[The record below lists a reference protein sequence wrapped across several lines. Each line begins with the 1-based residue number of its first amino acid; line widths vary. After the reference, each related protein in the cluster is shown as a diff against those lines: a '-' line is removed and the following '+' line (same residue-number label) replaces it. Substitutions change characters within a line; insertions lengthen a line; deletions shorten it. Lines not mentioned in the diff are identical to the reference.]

1 MANINE
7 LAKQTLLLLKERG
20 LKATPENY
28 TEIFEELSLKRG
40 MSGGTKEKINKF
52 KALLIPS
59 YQEDKQL
66 QNVKNVDEFLSYLI
80 SKLNRQSKDRGLEF
94 LKLLISIS
102 KSLLASKDKKVR
114 EMANLNLSKLSQSMD
129 NENIFLL
136 EKKWQEWEQEYRQNT
151 ELESKL
157 NEYGIKNEDYAATI
171 NKLLEQLNARSY
183 RRFAALLCLCLHP
196 SLTQS

>member
-94 LKLLISIS
+94 LKLLI
-102 KSLLASKDKKVR
+102 
-114 EMANLNLSKLSQSMD
+114 
-129 NENIFLL
+129 
-136 EKKWQEWEQEYRQNT
+136 
-151 ELESKL
+151 
-157 NEYGIKNEDYAATI
+157 
-171 NKLLEQLNARSY
+171 
-183 RRFAALLCLCLHP
+183 
-196 SLTQS
+196 